1 MTRSRKRK
9 LARVG
14 MPFATALIAG
24 GAQAAE
30 TATEEGSGGLEE
42 ITVTAQK
49 RSEDMQK
56 VPISLTVLS
65 GEKLSELQV
74 TSFDDYA
81 KFLPSVSYISL
92 GPSQSTL
99 YFRGVGT
106 GSDGLH
112 AGAAPST
119 GTYLDEIPV
128 TTIANNLDVHVYDI
142 QRVEALAGPQGT
154 LYGASSLSGTLRII
168 TNKPDPSAFSAG
180 YDVKADKFGKGNAG
194 GTVEGF
200 VNIPLSDR
208 AAIRLVGYYDYQGG
222 YINNVPSANTYSR
235 WAPDTDPSPTPA
247 VCVPYT
253 GGEVPGTVCPIT
265 ITNDS
270 IARKRF
276 NDVGSGGGRAAL
288 KIDLNDNWSIT
299 PTIIA
304 QTQKANGDFLVNNHI
319 GGNLNI
325 NDFRQPYNNDQW
337 VQSAL
342 TVTGK
347 ISNWDVLYTGGWFE
361 RKVDNLVDYTQYTVS
376 YDALYFG
383 TAYNYNRFFNNAGQ
397 MIDPTQSTK
406 NRDRYTKQNHE
417 FRVNSP
423 VEYRLRGT
431 AGLFYQ
437 RQTDDIRAAFDVDN
451 LFVSDGPPPPAP
463 AHQSVTGQPG
473 AIYLSQMDRT
483 DRDYAVFGDV
493 TFDITNKLKV
503 SGGIRKFWVENG
515 LYGFFGYQYYETNA
529 LRGCD
534 NAKGVPIVY
543 PVTGNRPCVD
553 TNTKVIADGETHR
566 INLQYQFDPDAMVYT
581 TYSTGYRPGG
591 VNRITTAAPYRADT
605 LTNIEVGW
613 KTAWLDNHLRLNG
626 AIFLEHWKDVQVATQ
641 GQYGITSIQ
650 NLGKADIKG
659 IESELEW
666 AAADHLLLGISATYV
681 HARTTTDFCTPD
693 RSTGAPVASC
703 AVPDTPRG
711 SQLPITPELKAN
723 ATARYKFNVGD
734 FESFVQA
741 AVLHQSST
749 VPSIEGTKNAT
760 IGTIPGY
767 TSADFSVGTG
777 KNNWHMEAYI
787 DNAFSSYGELGRVSE
802 CGTDNCDAN
811 YRSYLIK
818 PMNYGIKFGQ
828 KF

>member
-1 MTRSRKRK
+1 
-9 LARVG
+9 

-30 TATEEGSGGLEE
+30 SATDESSGALEE

-49 RSEDMQK
+49 RSEDMQR
-56 VPISLTVLS
+56 VPISLTVLN
-65 GEKLSELQV
+65 GEKLGQLQV
-74 TSFDDYA
+74 TNFDDYV
-81 KFLPSVSYISL
+81 KFLPSVSYVSL
-92 GPSQSTL
+92 GPSQSSL

-119 GTYLDEIPV
+119 GVYLDEIPV

-142 QRVEALAGPQGT
+142 ARVEALAGPQGT

-168 TNKPDPSAFSAG
+168 TNKPDPTAFAAG
-180 YDVKADKFGKGNAG
+180 YDVKADKFGHGNGG

-200 VNIPLSDR
+200 VNVPLTDR
-208 AAIRLVGYYDYQGG
+208 MAIRLVGYYDYQGG
-222 YINNVPSANTYSR
+222 YISNVPSSNLFQR
-235 WAPDTDPSPTPA
+235 FAPDTDPST
-247 VCVPYT
+247 VPPGTNCQRYDSGT
-253 GGEVPGTVCPIT
+253 NPGTVCPFT
-265 ITNDS
+265 ATNYK
-270 IARKRF
+270 IARKRS

-288 KIDLNDNWSIT
+288 KIDLNDNWTIT

-304 QTQKANGDFLVNNHI
+304 QTQKANGDFLVNKHL
-319 GGNLNI
+319 GGNYSI
-325 NDFRQPYNNDQW
+325 NDFHTPFNNDQW

-342 TVTGK
+342 TVQGK
-347 ISNWDVLYTGGWFE
+347 ISNWDLLYTGGWFQ
-361 RKVDNLVDYTQYTVS
+361 RKVDNLVDYTEYSVS
-376 YDALYFG
+376 YDA
-383 TAYNYNRFFNNAGQ
+383 NYLGSANYTRVYNNAGQ
-397 MIDPTQSTK
+397 LIDPSQYTL
-406 NRDRYTKQNHE
+406 NRDRYTKMNHE
-417 FRVNSP
+417 FRINSP
-423 VEYRLRGT
+423 AENRLRGT

-437 RQTDDIRAAFDVDN
+437 RQTDDIRAAFDMDG
-451 LFVSDGPPPPAP
+451 LFVSNGPPPPAP
-463 AHQSVTGQPG
+463 FIQSVTGQPN
-473 AIYLSQMDRT
+473 AIYISQMDRT

-493 TFDITNKLKV
+493 TFDITDKLKA
-503 SGGIRKFWVENG
+503 SGGIRRFWVANG
-515 LYGFFGYQYYETNA
+515 LYGFFGYQYYETNK

-534 NAKGVPIVY
+534 NPGRGVPIVY

-553 TNTKVIADGETHR
+553 TNSKVIANGETHR
-566 INLQYQFDPDAMVYT
+566 INLQYQFDPDVMVYT

-613 KTAWLDNHLRLNG
+613 KTAWLDHHLRLNG

-666 AAADHLLLGISATYV
+666 AAAEHLVVGLSATYV

-703 AVPDTPRG
+703 AVPDTPSG
-711 SQLPITPELKAN
+711 SQLPVTPELKAN
-723 ATARYKFNVGD
+723 ATARYKFNFGD
-734 FESFVQA
+734 FESFVQG
-741 AVLHQSST
+741 AVIHQSST
-749 VPSIEGTKNAT
+749 VPSIEGSKNAT

-777 KNNWHMEAYI
+777 KGNWHMEAYI
-787 DNAFSSYGELGRVSE
+787 ENAFGSYGELGRVSE

-811 YRSYLIK
+811 YRSYIVR
-818 PMNYGIKFGQ
+818 PTNYGIKFGQ